1 MAVKT
6 PKTTTPKWSCG
17 NYDEREKYI
26 PRHPHSYEHH
36 EPDYLSGVKVDL
48 LPKKP
53 LTRARRAMKKRMVK
67 SKSSILSFV
76 LS

>member
-1 MAVKT
+1 MSSFFRVSQ
-6 PKTTTPKWSCG
+6 SCG

-26 PRHPHSYEHH
+26 PRNPHSYEHH

-67 SKSSILSFV
+67 SKSSIVSFV
-76 LS
+76 